1 MRSLNSFDIL
11 KEFQRLIMKLALFIF
26 ILGLVPISKTLL
38 MFLTYIKDY
47 YVFIQFNSI
56 LQCSGFGLKCQVCSG
71 DKGLCKSTSVNGT
84 IDNGKSKECPEGE
97 ICHFRRIKG
106 RAEFEGKCKRFHHD
120 VNTF

>member
-1 MRSLNSFDIL
+1 MRSWTSFDIL

-47 YVFIQFNSI
+47 YVFIQFHSI

-71 DKGLCKSTSVNGT
+71 KKGLCKSTS
-84 IDNGKSKECPEGE
+84 DNGESKECPEGE

-106 RAEFEGKCKRFHHD
+106 RAEVESECKGFNHD